1 MASITF
7 SEGLVNTAG
16 MGLRRR
22 VKITLQI
29 LYSLKVL
36 KMKVVDLGLVW
47 YC

>member
-7 SEGLVNTAG
+7 SKGMFNTAG
-16 MGLRRR
+16 IGLRRR
-22 VKITLQI
+22 VKISLQI

-36 KMKVVDLGLVW
+36 KMKVADLGLVW